1 MKPYEFMSESELQE
15 SVANY
20 LVREYP
26 DVMFHSDFGSGV
38 KLTPAQ
44 AKRQKRQNGYRK
56 GWPDLFIAQ
65 ERATWIT
72 PDGQYEPMESLHALT
87 VRWKKAGKPIDG
99 WKYGLDY
106 GLFLE
111 LKKEGTRLKKKNGE
125 WATEHIAEQAKVL
138 EKLRQRGYC
147 AEFAVGFEEAKRII
161 DGYLGS

>member
-1 MKPYEFMSESELQE
+1 MKPYSLMSESELQE
-15 SVANY
+15 AVAGY
-20 LVREYP
+20 LVRQYP

-44 AKRQKRQNGYRK
+44 ARRQKCQNGYRK

-65 ERATWIT
+65 HRAWL
-72 PDGQYEPMESLHALT
+72 EPRQNSLQLGLT
-87 VRWKKAGKPIDG
+87 LDA
-99 WKYGLDY
+99 YGRACCEMIEY

-111 LKKEGTRLKKKNGE
+111 LKKEGTRLKKKNGD
-125 WATEHIAEQAKVL
+125 WATEHISEQAEVI

-161 DGYLGS
+161 DEYLGGGD